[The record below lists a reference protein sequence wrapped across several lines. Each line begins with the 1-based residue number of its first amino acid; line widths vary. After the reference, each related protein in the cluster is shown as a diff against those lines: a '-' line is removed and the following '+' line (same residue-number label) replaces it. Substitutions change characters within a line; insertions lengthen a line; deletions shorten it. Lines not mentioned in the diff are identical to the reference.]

1 VSEDGESPG
10 DKPYDATP
18 RKLEQAREKGEIVRS
33 ADLNTAVVYGGFL
46 LFGTLLAPWA
56 FERWDG

>member
-33 ADLNTAVVYGGFL
+33 ADLNTAVVYGGC
-46 LFGTLLAPWA
+46 LFSARFWRPG
-56 FERWDG
+56 R